1 MHCLPSCWRT
11 ASGPA
16 AMALA
21 STLLVS
27 HPALGQSF
35 GTIEGRNVEW
45 NPKHKT
51 AEGFLASY
59 QNCVDNEKFVVTVPV
74 TSWGNAQNL
83 NVFATVESDE
93 VDCSDK
99 DSRAIRPGACIDL
112 GTYEP
117 SPPSVTVNVGI
128 RKVINADSAEGC
140 AKDLNNAPINLY
152 FLLVGTT
159 SSTLQKYV
167 YSKLTIDLVGPN
179 APGNLR
185 AGSGENKLL
194 LKWSVPSDKLIQGY
208 RFFCAPAQ
216 AGPVPETANDATLP
230 GSEGGAGGATLRTL
244 LGAAG
249 LAEGGSQ
256 PAAGAGGVSQTEATA
271 NGADVATSS
280 GSSDCWTDAFQ
291 AEDLAV
297 DSAYA
302 CGKVDSATTT
312 EGKTS
317 WVTNGTE
324 YAVGVAA
331 VDSSGNV
338 GPLSNL
344 ACATPQEVNDF
355 YEVYR
360 RAGGRGG
367 GGLCTLSRTSTRL
380 GPFGMTLLG
389 AVMAWWLRRQREC
402 TS

>member
-1 MHCLPSCWRT
+1 
-11 ASGPA
+11 
-16 AMALA
+16 MALA

-27 HPALGQSF
+27 YPARGQSF

-45 NPKHKT
+45 NPKRKT
-51 AEGFLASY
+51 AEGFVASY
-59 QNCVDNEKFVVTVPV
+59 QNCVDDDKFVVTVPV

-99 DSRAIRPGACIDL
+99 DRRADRPGACIDL

-179 APGNLR
+179 APGNLE

-194 LKWSVPSDKLIQGY
+194 LNWSVPSDKLIQGY

-216 AGPVPETANDATLP
+216 TGPVPETASDATLT
-230 GSEGGAGGATLRTL
+230 GGERGAGGAPLQTL

-249 LAEGGSQ
+249 LAEGGSR
-256 PAAGAGGVSQTEATA
+256 PGAGAGGVSQTEATA
-271 NGADVATSS
+271 NGAARASDVATSS
-280 GSSDCWTDAFQ
+280 GSSDCRTDAFQ

-360 RAGGRGG
+360 RAGGQGG
-367 GGLCTLSRTSTRL
+367 GGLCTLGRTSTRL
-380 GPFGMTLLG
+380 GPFGIALLG
-389 AVMAWWLRRQREC
+389 AVMAWRLRRQRERR
-402 TS
+402 S